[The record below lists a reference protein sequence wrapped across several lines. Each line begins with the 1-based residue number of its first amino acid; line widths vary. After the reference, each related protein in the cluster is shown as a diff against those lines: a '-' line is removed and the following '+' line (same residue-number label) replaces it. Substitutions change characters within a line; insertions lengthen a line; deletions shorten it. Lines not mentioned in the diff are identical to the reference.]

1 MIKLFGLIIA
11 GVVVVMMIALFIKL
25 MIWEWKTDKEI
36 EELEEEL
43 NQRYEQQRK
52 EEQELYEELTNL
64 TPRQRKKLG
73 KQIIDLMIKELE
85 SK

>member
-1 MIKLFGLIIA
+1 MKVFGLIIV
-11 GVVVVMMIALFIKL
+11 GVVVLLMIALFVKF
-25 MIWEWKTDKEI
+25 MIWEIKAENEI
-36 EELEEEL
+36 EKLEEEL
-43 NQRYEQQRK
+43 NQRIREQEQN
-52 EEQELYEELTNL
+52 EQELYEELTNL